1 MKKMELVKKAALFTA
16 VTALAIGLTACGSSG
31 EETSAAADTQ
41 AEETTEASSS
51 TESGESVN
59 EEGSTAE
66 LYDGEFSIGIGQFAE
81 HGSLDNCRE
90 GFLLGL
96 ADEGIVEGENLE
108 VTYNNANADGSIA
121 SQINQSYVG
130 SGVDLICS
138 IATPMAQS
146 AYAATKN
153 TDIPVIYTAV
163 TDPVAAELADAEG
176 VPVGNI
182 TGTSDKLPVE
192 EQLRMIR
199 EILPDAQKLGIMYT
213 TSEVNSESSVEEYKS
228 LADTYGFEIVESGIS
243 TSADIPLAAD
253 KLLNDVDCVTMITDN
268 TVVASLPIILSKA
281 NAKSIPVFGS
291 EIEQVRKGCL
301 AAMGLDYVS
310 LGRQTGAMAA
320 KVLKGEA
327 KASEMNF
334 ELIEGA
340 SFYGNTKVA
349 ENLGIELPSTLTDS
363 AAEMFDTIEE

>member
-1 MKKMELVKKAALFTA
+1 MKKNELMKRAALFTA
-16 VTALAIGLTACGSSG
+16 MAMLTAGLTACGSG
-31 EETSAAADTQ
+31 
-41 AEETTEASSS
+41 AES
-51 TESGESVN
+51 TESVSDTADKTVAEAASEETETSGASEESTVS
-59 EEGSTAE
+59 GDFT
-66 LYDGEFSIGIGQFAE
+66 IGIGQFAE

-90 GFLLGL
+90 GFLRGL
-96 ADEGIVEGENLE
+96 SEEGIVEGENLE

-130 SGVDLICS
+130 SGVDLICA

-176 VPVGNI
+176 TPVGNI

-192 EQLRMIR
+192 EQLKMIR
-199 EILPDAQKLGIMYT
+199 EILPEAKKLGIMYT
-213 TSEVNSESSVEEYKS
+213 TSEVNSESSVAEYKE
-228 LADTYGFEIVESGIS
+228 LASDYGFEIVESGIS

-253 KLLNDVDCVTMITDN
+253 TLLNDVDCVTMITDN
-268 TVVASLPIILSKA
+268 TVVASLPVILSKA
-281 NAKSIPVFGS
+281 AAKNIPVFGS
-291 EIEQVRKGCL
+291 EIEQVKKGCL
-301 AAMGLDYVS
+301 AAMGLDYVE
-310 LGRQTGAMAA
+310 LGKQTGHMAA

-327 KASEMNF
+327 EASDMSF
-334 ELIEGA
+334 ELIAGA

-349 ENLGIELPSTLTDS
+349 ADLGIELPASLTDS
-363 AAEMFDTIEE
+363 AAEMFDTVEE